1 MTDIVRAADTAV
13 GAGHDPVA
21 PVPEDRLP
29 DHPTPDQ
36 DLPRTSPVQ
45 QSDALLSRLH
55 VTSYGLLL
63 LGSFIGSVVL
73 FAVIAG
79 LKGGNPFDVLNS
91 MAHSITSTDSLQ
103 QDLILTVPV
112 GLGALAVAIPARAG
126 LVNVGGEGQIIIGL
140 IAACGVGLRIGA
152 QVPAGVSWLLMSL
165 AGMAAGAI
173 WAGVCGLLR
182 TLLKA
187 SEAVTT
193 LLMNFLAAD
202 VMLYLILSHW
212 GDGSGQTESKPLPAR
227 AVLPD
232 IPGTD
237 MHIGVLIAAAAA
249 VLAWFL
255 LQRTSWGFALRVVG
269 GNGEAARR
277 AGLNVTWLL
286 VSSMLVGGAL
296 AGLGGALHLAGV
308 ATYQLRPDMTATY
321 GYIGFLASFL
331 GRGRPGLAIA
341 SAFVFSAI
349 TLSGPNLESDVSQV
363 PKTIVSVLL
372 ALVVAA
378 PFVIAKYRR
387 KSA

>member
-1 MTDIVRAADTAV
+1 
-13 GAGHDPVA
+13 
-21 PVPEDRLP
+21 
-29 DHPTPDQ
+29 
-36 DLPRTSPVQ
+36 
-45 QSDALLSRLH
+45 
-55 VTSYGLLL
+55 LLL
-63 LGSFIGSVVL
+63 LGSFVGSVLL
-73 FAVIAG
+73 FAIIAW
-79 LKGGNPFDVLNS
+79 LEGGNPVDVLNS
-91 MAHSITSTDSLQ
+91 MAHTITSTANLQ

-112 GLGALAVAIPARAG
+112 GLAALAVAVPARAG

-140 IAACGVGLRIGA
+140 IAASGVGLHIGA
-152 QVPAGVSWLLMSL
+152 GVPAGISWLLMAL
-165 AGMAAGAI
+165 AGMAAGAV
-173 WAGVCGLLR
+173 WAGICGLLR

-193 LLMNFLAAD
+193 LLMNFVAAD
-202 VMLYLILSHW
+202 VLLYLILSQW
-212 GDGSGQTESKPLPAR
+212 GDGSGQTESKALPAR

-277 AGLNVTWLL
+277 AGLKVNWLL

-296 AGLGGALHLAGV
+296 AGLGGSLHLAGV

-331 GRGRPGLAIA
+331 ARGKPGLAIV

-349 TLSGPNLESDVSQV
+349 TLSGPNLESDVPQV

-378 PFVIAKYRR
+378 PLVIAKYRR